1 MLFVTLPFLLAL
13 WEYNLIN
20 IVERMSVE
28 KKNAYIGVDLGGTN
42 MRAGRIVGDRL
53 VAQGSAP
60 TPKDAA
66 DCEETLEALIEVI
79 RSVWDESVVA
89 IGIGVPSVV
98 DREKGIVY
106 NVVNIPHWEE
116 VHLKEILEACFSVP
130 VYVDNDAN
138 CFALGERIFGE
149 GKTVDNFVG
158 LTLGTGLGGGIIQN
172 GKLLADANC
181 GSGEFGMIPYQGQI
195 LEYFCSGSYFMNV
208 WGVDGK
214 DEQALEA
221 YRQLGVHVAAAI
233 KIVVLTVDPEM
244 IVFGGSVTAA
254 HELFEESMYEDLK
267 DFAYPNSIKNLKIRF
282 SKLENPGLFGAASL
296 CYDK

>member
-214 DEQALEA
+214 EMYTRAMRKDEQALEA
-221 YRQLGVHVAAAI
+221 YRYRRNNRRIYHV
-233 KIVVLTVDPEM
+233 
-244 IVFGGSVTAA
+244 
-254 HELFEESMYEDLK
+254 Y
-267 DFAYPNSIKNLKIRF
+267 Y
-282 SKLENPGLFGAASL
+282 
-296 CYDK
+296 

>member
-116 VHLKEILEACFSVP
+116 YI
-130 VYVDNDAN
+130 
-138 CFALGERIFGE
+138 
-149 GKTVDNFVG
+149 
-158 LTLGTGLGGGIIQN
+158 
-172 GKLLADANC
+172 
-181 GSGEFGMIPYQGQI
+181 
-195 LEYFCSGSYFMNV
+195 
-208 WGVDGK
+208 
-214 DEQALEA
+214 
-221 YRQLGVHVAAAI
+221 
-233 KIVVLTVDPEM
+233 
-244 IVFGGSVTAA
+244 
-254 HELFEESMYEDLK
+254 
-267 DFAYPNSIKNLKIRF
+267 
-282 SKLENPGLFGAASL
+282 
-296 CYDK
+296 

>member
-106 NVVNIPHWEE
+106 NVVNIPRIASLW
-116 VHLKEILEACFSVP
+116 VSVSLAKERRLITSWASPWVR
-130 VYVDNDAN
+130 A
-138 CFALGERIFGE
+138 
-149 GKTVDNFVG
+149 
-158 LTLGTGLGGGIIQN
+158 
-172 GKLLADANC
+172 
-181 GSGEFGMIPYQGQI
+181 
-195 LEYFCSGSYFMNV
+195 
-208 WGVDGK
+208 WGV
-214 DEQALEA
+214 ELSRMASCWPTLI
-221 YRQLGVHVAAAI
+221 VAR
-233 KIVVLTVDPEM
+233 E
-244 IVFGGSVTAA
+244 
-254 HELFEESMYEDLK
+254 
-267 DFAYPNSIKNLKIRF
+267 NL
-282 SKLENPGLFGAASL
+282 A
-296 CYDK
+296 

>member
-1 MLFVTLPFLLAL
+1 MSVYVLDGVDAGENKKHRCIKFISLKGDVIRNIAFLLAL

-158 LTLGTGLGGGIIQN
+158 LTLGTGLGVELSRMASCWPTLIVAREN
-172 GKLLADANC
+172 LA
-181 GSGEFGMIPYQGQI
+181 
-195 LEYFCSGSYFMNV
+195 
-208 WGVDGK
+208 
-214 DEQALEA
+214 
-221 YRQLGVHVAAAI
+221 
-233 KIVVLTVDPEM
+233 
-244 IVFGGSVTAA
+244 
-254 HELFEESMYEDLK
+254 
-267 DFAYPNSIKNLKIRF
+267 
-282 SKLENPGLFGAASL
+282 
-296 CYDK
+296 